1 MFQNLNQWKW
11 KMKIL
16 SKFWKVDLEIKIT
29 RRNVEK
35 LRNLIRISH
44 RRGPEV
50 NEQIITSYKALVSFK
65 RMRIFRNSNDDGCRK
80 GLVQANERHNFI
92 EERVIPS
99 HHKFCWRLE
108 VSHGIGGKIWRVWQ
122 RRMLTQWR
130 YYYVGSF
137 WVFIEFAVAEELFN
151 LINYPRDLE
160 NINSLLSKCCC
171 YAEKKKVSLLQL
183 YLSPSQSLLHP
194 QKYRRVQV

>member
-1 MFQNLNQWKW
+1 
-11 KMKIL
+11 MKIL

-80 GLVQANERHNFI
+80 GFVQANE
-92 EERVIPS
+92 E
-99 HHKFCWRLE
+99 
-108 VSHGIGGKIWRVWQ
+108 GIT
-122 RRMLTQWR
+122 L
-130 YYYVGSF
+130 
-137 WVFIEFAVAEELFN
+137 
-151 LINYPRDLE
+151 
-160 NINSLLSKCCC
+160 
-171 YAEKKKVSLLQL
+171 
-183 YLSPSQSLLHP
+183 
-194 QKYRRVQV
+194 